1 MCLRL
6 EATADRWPAPLSS
19 TSESSE
25 LVRACCTE
33 DRIKAV
39 AVSVSISSIA
49 PENRSDILNVR
60 ERWKKTTLSND
71 DVKQKIQVSKEP

>member
-39 AVSVSISSIA
+39 AVSVSISSGQNN
-49 PENRSDILNVR
+49 EGLDGEVLLFFTGVR
-60 ERWKKTTLSND
+60 FKN
-71 DVKQKIQVSKEP
+71 